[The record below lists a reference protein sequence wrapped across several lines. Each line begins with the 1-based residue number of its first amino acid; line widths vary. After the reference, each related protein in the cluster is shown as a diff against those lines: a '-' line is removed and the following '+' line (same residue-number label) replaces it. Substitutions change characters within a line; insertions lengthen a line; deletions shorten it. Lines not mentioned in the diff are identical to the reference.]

1 MKITKKISV
10 ILICNVISSTALLQ
24 PINAYAWNGVATEFT
39 QYLNFGKLS
48 LQYAKQ
54 VQSYITQL
62 NQFQNEIQQSIN
74 MVKNTVNLPNEV
86 WAKFAGQVSQLATIY
101 KKSRNIAHTLMN
113 ADDELKQIYKN
124 YDFYRINK
132 LGVKDYFLQYNSWNK
147 SNSAMYER
155 MMQMIATQATS
166 FEDENDILRQLLDA
180 NKGDTGQ
187 KQALQIGNEL
197 TAMMIQQMQELRK
210 LIMGQSELQA
220 KVQAQEEAENARS
233 KAQVEKYFAPLKQE
247 SAVIYGNE
255 KNYYDYFKGKKGE

>member
-1 MKITKKISV
+1 MHKLKETII
-10 ILICNVISSTALLQ
+10 ILTTSIVYSTSMLNVQ
-24 PINAYAWNGVATEFT
+24 NAYAWRGVATEFT

-62 NQFQNEIQQSIN
+62 NQFQNEIQQYIN
-74 MVKNTVNLPNEV
+74 MVKNTVNLPNEI
-86 WAKFAGQVSQLATIY
+86 WAGFAGQVSQIATIY
-101 KKSRNIAHTLMN
+101 KKSRNIASTLMH

-147 SNSAMYER
+147 SNSAMYDR
-155 MMQMIATQATS
+155 MMQLIATQATS
-166 FEDENDILRQLLDA
+166 FEDENEILRQLLNA
-180 NKGDTGQ
+180 NKSDTGQ

-220 KVQAQEEAENARS
+220 KVQAQEEAEKARS

-247 SAVIYGNE
+247 SAVIYGDE
-255 KNYYDYFKGKKGE
+255 EGFAPWKDKRYAQ

>member
-1 MKITKKISV
+1 MKKLKKIGIV
-10 ILICNVISSTALLQ
+10 CMCNIITTTTIFYI
-24 PINAYAWNGVATEFT
+24 PNAYAWKATEYT

-54 VQSYITQL
+54 VQQYITQL
-62 NQFQNEIQQSIN
+62 NQFQNEIQQYIN

-86 WAKFAGQVSQLATIY
+86 WAGFAGQVSQIAGIY
-101 KKSRNIAHTLMN
+101 KKSRNIANSLMN

-132 LGVKDYFLQYNSWNK
+132 LGVKDYFLQYNNWNK

-155 MMQMIATQATS
+155 MMQMLGTQASS
-166 FEDENDILRQLLDA
+166 FENESEILRQLINA
-180 NKGDTGQ
+180 NKSDTGQ

-220 KVQAQEEAENARS
+220 KVQAQEEQEKAIS

-255 KNYYDYFKGKKGE
+255 KGYAPWRKNYE